1 MHVCVWVCACECSA
15 SRGQQRALDPLKLA
29 LFTIGSNLKKMLGI
43 KLRVS
48 ARELVF
54 PTAVLSLQP

>member
-1 MHVCVWVCACECSA
+1 MLTCIARAFRDC
-15 SRGQQRALDPLKLA
+15 RGQQRALDPLKLA